1 MPPDRPIGGEV
12 IKTLIRNGT
21 IPDFSEFQMVRR
33 DLIIEGG
40 KIAECLRDTE
50 TLSEENYDLVIDAGG
65 LIVSPGFIDGHSHS
79 DLAVFSPPEKHPK
92 IRQGVTAEIV
102 GNCGL
107 SVVPVKPASRE
118 EWKERY
124 LSIWGF
130 ADVPWEWTN
139 TASYLDTTNRKGSNR
154 VETLLGYSTLR
165 FHLTGMDAGSYD
177 DDMLRRME
185 ALIDSEL
192 EQGARGISIGIGY
205 PPNIYAEP
213 AEYLLLTRMLK
224 KHNRVLAVHMRDEG
238 DRVIESFEEI
248 MGYNEEAGCKIQI
261 SHLKTYGEKNWHL
274 NERLLELVDQ
284 YGEQFDLTFDSYP
297 YTAGSTTLTSL
308 LPPNLLDQPRTKLFE
323 GLKNKTTRDYIS
335 QSIKE
340 GLNNWENYGRLVGF
354 ANIFPTGLQSPKYG
368 PLEGKSLVEIAE
380 DIHQGAVDTICDIIT
395 EEDGHASMCMFAMNE
410 KNVQAMYQ
418 HPRHMAGS
426 DGLFSSKPHPRTY
439 GTFPRIIGKFC
450 RQDQIFDL
458 PTALYKMTKFPARR
472 FDLPGRGEIK
482 EGYAADLVIFDF
494 NTIIDRATY
503 FNPKVFSDGIKYI
516 LRDGKIIWQDDR

>member
-1 MPPDRPIGGEV
+1 VPPDRPLGGEV

-50 TLSEENYDLVIDAGG
+50 TLSEENFDLVIDAEG

-79 DLAVFSPPEKHPK
+79 DLAVFSPPEIHPK

-107 SVVPVKPASRE
+107 SVVPVKPDGQE
-118 EWKERY
+118 EWRERY
-124 LSIWGF
+124 LSIWGYPEI
-130 ADVPWEWTN
+130 PWEWDN
-139 TASYLDTTNRKGSNR
+139 TASYLDATRRNGSNR

-165 FHLTGMDAGSYD
+165 FHLTGMDAGAYD
-177 DDMLRRME
+177 EDLLRRME

-205 PPNIYAEP
+205 PPNIYAKAP
-213 AEYLLLTRMLK
+213 EYRLITRMIK

-238 DRVIESFEEI
+238 DRVIEAFEEI
-248 MGYNEEAGCKIQI
+248 MGYNSEAGCKIQI
-261 SHLKTYGEKNWHL
+261 SHLKTYGEKNWIL

-284 YGEQFDLTFDSYP
+284 FAKQFDLTFDSYP

-308 LPPNLLDQPRTKLFE
+308 LPPNLLDQPRTELFE

-335 QSIKE
+335 RSIKE
-340 GLNNWENYGRLVGF
+340 GLDNWENYGRLVGF

-395 EEDGHASMCMFAMNE
+395 EEDGQASMCMFAMNE

-458 PTALYKMTKFPARR
+458 PTALYKMTKYPARR
-472 FDLPGRGEIK
+472 FDLPERGEIK
-482 EGYAADLVIFDF
+482 PGYAADLVIFDF

-503 FNPKVFSDGIKYI
+503 FEPKVFSDGIKYI